1 MNTVMSE
8 EERKKDFGRFLT
20 RWFIIIILGIVLCEF
35 LISLLYNYVLFP
47 YLSEWL
53 DWEPLKALVHEE
65 KSWGLLAAYLAA
77 LIMSGIL
84 MLLPVGLRDL
94 LQRGLMSIFPVFRQ
108 QTGGIF
114 PGLKDGNTNSL
125 VYLGYFLLG
134 LLLLAE
140 LLTPLVV
147 GALLYTRMIRIK
159 VRELITAD
167 QQRMQEEQQ
176 RRNVL
181 LSDIAHD
188 LKTPM
193 TTVSGYAQALNEGMV
208 TTPGKQREYLN
219 SIVEKTQKMNAIVEL
234 LLDYARLESGG
245 LVLKKER
252 VDVAEFLREL
262 AAESYEDMEIA
273 GIELIT
279 DIPEEEYIY
288 EIDTVQFSRLVTN
301 LLQNAK
307 KHMETG
313 SHVLLRL
320 RRAEGRDGF
329 RLLVADDG
337 IPIEEELG
345 KHLFEPF
352 VMGDISRNSR
362 AGSGLGL
369 SIAAQIVKLHGGRIW
384 LDPICTEEYTKAF
397 VIEV

>member
-1 MNTVMSE
+1 MSE
-8 EERKKDFGRFLT
+8 EKKDFGRFLT
-20 RWFIIIILGIVLCEF
+20 RWFIIVILGIVLCEC
-35 LISLLYNYVLFP
+35 LLSLFYNYVLFP

-53 DWEPLKALVHEE
+53 DWEPLKALVHEG
-65 KSWGLLAAYLAA
+65 KSWSVLAAYLAA
-77 LIMSGIL
+77 LIVSGIL
-84 MLLPVGLRDL
+84 MLLPAGLREF
-94 LQRGLMSIFPVFRQ
+94 LQRALVSIFPVFRR

-114 PGLKDGNTNSL
+114 SGLQDGNTNGL
-125 VYLGYFLLG
+125 VYLGYFSLG
-134 LLLLAE
+134 LLLLAV
-140 LLTPLVV
+140 LLTPLVL
-147 GALLYTRMIRIK
+147 GALLYTRMIRVK
-159 VRELITAD
+159 VRELIAAD

-176 RRNVL
+176 KRNVL

-193 TTVSGYAQALNEGMV
+193 TTVAGFAQALNEGMV
-208 TTPGKQREYLN
+208 TSPGKQREYLN
-219 SIVEKTQKMNAIVEL
+219 SIAEKTQKMNAIVEL

-245 LVLKKER
+245 LVLNREK
-252 VDVAEFLREL
+252 VDVAEFLRAL
-262 AAESYEDMEIA
+262 AAESYEDLEMA
-273 GIELIT
+273 GIELVV
-279 DIPEEEYIY
+279 DIPEEEYMY
-288 EIDTVQFSRLVTN
+288 EIDTVQFSRLLTN

-329 RLLVADDG
+329 RILVADDG
-337 IPIEEELG
+337 IPIEGELG

>member
-1 MNTVMSE
+1 MSGE
-8 EERKKDFGRFLT
+8 EKKKDFGRFLT
-20 RWFIIIILGIVLCEF
+20 QRFIMTIIGIMLCEF
-35 LISLLYNYVLFP
+35 LLSLLYNYVLFP
-47 YLSEWL
+47 YLSELL
-53 DWEPLKALVHEE
+53 DWEVLKTLVREE
-65 KSWGLLAAYLAA
+65 KSWSALATYLTT
-77 LIMSGIL
+77 LIVSGVL
-84 MLLPVGLRDL
+84 MLLPKGVREL
-94 LQRGLMSIFPVFRQ
+94 LQRMLVAIFPAFRR
-108 QTGGIF
+108 QTLGIF
-114 PGLKDGNTNSL
+114 SALKDGNTNSI
-125 VYLGYFLLG
+125 VYLGYFAIG
-134 LLLLAE
+134 LLLLA
-140 LLTPLVV
+140 LLLAPVVV
-147 GALLYTRMIRIK
+147 GALLYSWMIRVK
-159 VRELITAD
+159 VQELIEED
-167 QQRMQEEQQ
+167 KQRVQAEHQ
-176 RRNVL
+176 RRNIL

-219 SIVEKTQKMNAIVEL
+219 SIAEKTQKMNSIVEL
-234 LLDYARLESGG
+234 LLEYARLESGG
-245 LVLKKER
+245 LVLQRKQM
-252 VDVAEFLREL
+252 DVAEFLREV
-262 AAESYEDMEIA
+262 AAEFYEDMEAA
-273 GIELIT
+273 GIELIV
-279 DIPEEEYIY
+279 DIPEEEYLY
-288 EIDTVQFSRLVTN
+288 EIDSLQFGRSVTN
-301 LLQNAK
+301 LLQNAG

-313 SHVLLRL
+313 SRVLLRL

-384 LDPICTEEYTKAF
+384 LDSIRTEEYTKAF